1 LICNIDEE
9 EVTFT
14 ISARNITYAVK
25 W

>member
-1 LICNIDEE
+1 LICNIDEV

-14 ISARNITYAVK
+14 ISPKNITYAVK